1 MTADEPF
8 LLAVVDQ
15 PGDETARLAYA
26 DWLDERGDPRGA
38 YLRAE
43 SSWADSRRWGT
54 APADPPEPLRAAA
67 ARLDPAWVLRVSR
80 PPLGVCCDYLSPPSP
95 GPRLTADDLAT
106 VERQLGTPL
115 PPTYRLFVLNH
126 HRALATARLL
136 GSPPTTGRLIDFHF
150 FPVDPARVTAGGSY
164 GRGFGWWN
172 SPDSGYE
179 PGLQIGRF
187 GRTGHCVL
195 LVGPDPQTGED
206 LTGQIWYYSG
216 RSGRG
221 RCHAPHLPA
230 FLARL
235 RPA

>member
-43 SSWADSRRWGT
+43 SCWAVARRRGT
-54 APADPPEPLRAAA
+54 ASADPPEPLRAAA
-67 ARLDPAWVLRVSR
+67 ALLDPAWVLRVSR
-80 PPLGVCCDYLSPPSP
+80 PPLGVCCDHLGPTGP
-95 GPRLTADDLAT
+95 GPRLTTDHLVA
-106 VERQLGTPL
+106 VEQRLGIPL
-115 PPTYRLFVLNH
+115 PTTYRLFMLNH
-126 HRALATARLL
+126 HSALATARLL
-136 GSPPTTGRLIDFHF
+136 GPHPTTGRLMDFCF
-150 FPVDPARVTAGGSY
+150 FAVDPAQGIAGGSY

-195 LVGPDPQTGED
+195 QVGADPRTGED
-206 LTGQIWYYSG
+206 LTGQVWYYSG
-216 RSGRG
+216 RSGQG

-230 FLARL
+230 FLAL
-235 RPA
+235 LHPA